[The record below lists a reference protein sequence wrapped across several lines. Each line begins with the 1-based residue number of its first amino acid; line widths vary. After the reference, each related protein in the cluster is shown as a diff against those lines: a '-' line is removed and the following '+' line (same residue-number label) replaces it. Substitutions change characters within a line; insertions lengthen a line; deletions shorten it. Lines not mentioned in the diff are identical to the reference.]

1 MEENTMNGDVNTI
14 EGVEGQVLEQVVEPE
29 QIGNAEVSVTE
40 GQPIDDAKK
49 FQSMYDK
56 RTAEY
61 EKLNNEVE
69 ELRKYRQLGEV
80 LEKRPD
86 VVEAMRNTLSGN
98 KVDNQPQP
106 QAQELNEDSFDP
118 WEAYYKPGSPS
129 YEMRVNQEKALVN
142 DAVQQQFSGLQQ
154 QMAVNNLRQDLSS
167 KYGFE
172 DPKMADDF
180 IQFATTPR
188 EELPL
193 DLLVDVYRRYQG
205 GEEKVSQNLQ
215 AVQRTRNIAPTAGVV
230 QGAAPEKPKEL
241 DDVWSGV
248 MGASR
253 NTQI

>member
-61 EKLNNEVE
+61 EKLNSEVE

-86 VVEAMRNTLSGN
+86 VVEAMRSTLSGN
-98 KVDNQPQP
+98 
-106 QAQELNEDSFDP
+106 QASNETQKTQEVNEDSFDP

-129 YEMRVNQEKALVN
+129 YEMRVGQEKALVN
-142 DAVQQQFSGLQQ
+142 EAVQQQFSGLQQ
-154 QMAVNNLRQDLSS
+154 QMAVNNLKQDLTN
-167 KYGFE
+167 KYGFD

-193 DLLVDVYRRYQG
+193 ELLVDVYRRHKG
-205 GEEKVSQNLQ
+205 GEERVSQNLE
-215 AVQRTRNIAPTAGVV
+215 AVQRTKNIAPTAGIV
-230 QGAAPEKPKEL
+230 QGAAPEKPNEL
-241 DDVWSGV
+241 DDVWTGV

-253 NTQI
+253 NKSI

>member
-1 MEENTMNGDVNTI
+1 MENTMNGDVNTI
-14 EGVEGQVLEQVVEPE
+14 EGVEGQVLEQAVEPE
-29 QIGNAEVSVTE
+29 NVGEPQVSGTE
-40 GQPIDDAKK
+40 EQPIDDAKK

-61 EKLNNEVE
+61 EKLNAEVE

-98 KVDNQPQP
+98 QASNEQKQPE
-106 QAQELNEDSFDP
+106 AVNEDSFDP

-142 DAVQQQFSGLQQ
+142 EAVQQQFSGIQQ
-154 QMAVNNLRQDLSS
+154 QMAVNNLRQDLTN

-193 DLLVDVYRRYQG
+193 DLLVDVYRRHRG
-205 GEEKVSQNLQ
+205 GEEKVSQNLE
-215 AVQRTRNIAPTAGVV
+215 AVQKTRNIAPTAGVV
-230 QGAAPEKPKEL
+230 QGAAPEKPNEL
-241 DDVWSGV
+241 EDVWTGV

>member
-1 MEENTMNGDVNTI
+1 MENTMNGDVNTI
-14 EGVEGQVLEQVVEPE
+14 EGVEGQVLEQAVEPE
-29 QIGNAEVSVTE
+29 KVGEPQVSGTE
-40 GQPIDDAKK
+40 EQPIDDAKK

-98 KVDNQPQP
+98 KASNKPEP
-106 QAQELNEDSFDP
+106 QAVSEDSFDP

-129 YEMRVNQEKALVN
+129 YEMRVGQEKALVN
-142 DAVQQQFSGLQQ
+142 EAVQQQFSGLQQ
-154 QMAVNNLRQDLSS
+154 QMAVNNLKQDLTN

-172 DPKMADDF
+172 DPRMADDF

-193 DLLVDVYRRYQG
+193 DLLVDVYRRHKG
-205 GEEKVSQNLQ
+205 GEEKVSQNLE

-230 QGAAPEKPKEL
+230 QGAAPEKPNEL
-241 DDVWSGV
+241 EDVWTGV

>member
-1 MEENTMNGDVNTI
+1 MENTMNGDVNTI
-14 EGVEGQVLEQVVEPE
+14 EGVEGQVLEQAVEPE
-29 QIGNAEVSVTE
+29 NVGEPQVSGTE
-40 GQPIDDAKK
+40 EQPIDDAKK

-61 EKLNNEVE
+61 EKLNAEVE

-98 KVDNQPQP
+98 QASNEQKQPE
-106 QAQELNEDSFDP
+106 AVSEDSFDP

-142 DAVQQQFSGLQQ
+142 EAVQQQFSGIQQ
-154 QMAVNNLRQDLSS
+154 QMAVNNLRQDLTN

-193 DLLVDVYRRYQG
+193 DLLVDVYRRHRG
-205 GEEKVSQNLQ
+205 GEEKVSQNLE

-230 QGAAPEKPKEL
+230 QGAAPEKPNEL
-241 DDVWSGV
+241 EDVWTGV

>member
-1 MEENTMNGDVNTI
+1 MEDTMNGEVTTI
-14 EGVEGQVLEQVVEPE
+14 EGVEGEVLEQVVEPE
-29 QIGNAEVSVTE
+29 QVGGEPAQEVGE
-40 GQPIDDAKK
+40 QPIDDAKK

-61 EKLNNEVE
+61 EKLNYEVE
-69 ELRKYRQLGEV
+69 ELRKYKQLGEV

-86 VVEAMRNTLSGN
+86 VVDAMRNTLSGN
-98 KVDNQPQP
+98 KVDNEP
-106 QAQELNEDSFDP
+106 QAQAVNEESFDP

-142 DAVQQQFSGLQQ
+142 EAVQEQFSGLQQ
-154 QMAVNNLRQDLSS
+154 QMAVNNLKQDLTN
-167 KYGFE
+167 KYGFD

-180 IQFATTPR
+180 ISFATTPR

-193 DLLVDVYRRYQG
+193 DMLVDVYRKYKG
-205 GEEKVSQNLQ
+205 GEEKVSQNLE
-215 AVQRTRNIAPTAGVV
+215 AVQRSQKIAPTAGVV
-230 QGAAPEKPKEL
+230 QGAAPEKPNEL
-241 DDVWSGV
+241 EDVWTGV

>member
-1 MEENTMNGDVNTI
+1 MNGDVNTI

-129 YEMRVNQEKALVN
+129 YEMRVSQEKALVN
-142 DAVQQQFSGLQQ
+142 DAVKQQFSGMQE
-154 QMAVNNLRQDLSS
+154 QMALNNLKQELNT
-167 KYGFE
+167 KYGFD
-172 DPKMADDF
+172 DPAMANDF
-180 IQFATTPR
+180 IQFATQPK
-188 EELPL
+188 EDIPL
-193 DLLVDVYRRYQG
+193 DMLVDVYRKHRG
-205 GEEKVSQNLQ
+205 GEQKVSPNLE
-215 AVQRTRNIAPTAGVV
+215 AVQKAQSTAPTAGVV
-230 QGAAPEKPKEL
+230 QGGTPQKPSEIE
-241 DDVWSGV
+241 DVWAGV
-248 MGASR
+248 MGASNR
-253 NTQI
+253 NKI

>member
-1 MEENTMNGDVNTI
+1 MNEEVTTI
-14 EGVEGQVLEQVVEPE
+14 EGVEGEVLEQVVEPE
-29 QIGNAEVSVTE
+29 QVGGQPAEEVGSE
-40 GQPIDDAKK
+40 PIDDAKK

-61 EKLNNEVE
+61 EKLNAEVE
-69 ELRKYRQLGEV
+69 ELRKYRQLGDV

-98 KVDNQPQP
+98 EANNQPK
-106 QAQELNEDSFDP
+106 QESVNEESFDP

-142 DAVQQQFSGLQQ
+142 EAVQEQFSGLQQ
-154 QMAVNNLRQDLSS
+154 QMAINNLKQDLTT
-167 KYGFE
+167 KYGFN
-172 DPKMADDF
+172 DPTMADDF

-188 EELPL
+188 EDLPL
-193 DLLVDVYRRYQG
+193 DMLVDVYRKYKG
-205 GEEKVSQNLQ
+205 GEEKVSQNLE
-215 AVQRTRNIAPTAGVV
+215 AVQKSQKIAPTAGVV
-230 QGAAPEKPKEL
+230 QGAAPEKPDEL
-241 DDVWSGV
+241 EDVWTGV

>member
-1 MEENTMNGDVNTI
+1 MEDTMNGEVNAI
-14 EGVEGQVLEQVVEPE
+14 EGVEGEVLEQVVEPE
-29 QIGNAEVSVTE
+29 QVGEPQVSETE
-40 GQPIDDAKK
+40 GEPIDDAKK

-61 EKLNNEVE
+61 EKLNYEVE
-69 ELRKYRQLGEV
+69 ELRKYKQLGEV
-80 LEKRPD
+80 LEQRPD

-98 KVDNQPQP
+98 KVSDTPETQTV
-106 QAQELNEDSFDP
+106 NEDSFDP

-142 DAVQQQFSGLQQ
+142 EAVQEQFSGLQR
-154 QMAVNNLRQDLSS
+154 QMAINNLKQDLTS
-167 KYGFE
+167 KYGFD
-172 DPKMADDF
+172 DPTMADDF

-193 DLLVDVYRRYQG
+193 DMLVDVYRRYKG
-205 GEEKVSQNLQ
+205 GEEKVSQNLE
-215 AVQRTRNIAPTAGVV
+215 AVQRSQKIAPTAGVV
-230 QGAAPEKPKEL
+230 QGAAPEKPSEL
-241 DDVWSGV
+241 EDVWNGV